1 MTQENLKKGIISMLI
16 AAFCFSLVGA
26 CTRILRGEINT
37 IELVF
42 FRNLIGVVFI
52 LASVLKSPL
61 QQVGGKPF
69 LLIFRGVI
77 GTLALYMFF
86 YSISKIGLAEAITYQ
101 QTYPIFIAVLSF
113 VLLGERLM
121 KSEIGAILLGFT
133 GICFIF
139 LPQVS
144 LGTLSLKSHT
154 IGIVNALFTALA
166 YLSIRQLSKIYD
178 RRSIVLSFMLSGI
191 ALPIISLWIGEYYS
205 FPELDFMI
213 DKFIMPQ
220 GVQWFWIGILGVAAL
235 IGQIFLTRA
244 FTYGKAGP
252 ISAVG
257 FSNIVFSIIF
267 GVILGDPALG
277 WLSIFGIILVISS
290 GILISFKSSK

>member
-1 MTQENLKKGIISMLI
+1 MSPQDLKKGIISMLI
-16 AAFCFSLVGA
+16 ASFCFSLVGA
-26 CTRILRGEINT
+26 CTRILGKDINT

-52 LASVLKSPL
+52 AGSVLKKPL
-61 QQVGGKPF
+61 VQIGGRPF

-77 GTLALYMFF
+77 GTVALYTFF

-113 VLLGERLM
+113 LILGEKLIA
-121 KSEIGAILLGFT
+121 KEWAAILLGFG
-133 GICFIF
+133 GICLIF
-139 LPQVS
+139 LPQIS
-144 LGTLSLKSHT
+144 AGTIGVKSHT
-154 IGIVNALFTALA
+154 IGIFNALLTALA
-166 YLSIRQLSKIYD
+166 YLSIRELSKLYD

-191 ALPIISLWIGEYYS
+191 VLPIISLWIGNYHVI
-205 FPELDFMI
+205 PELDFMI
-213 DKFIMPQ
+213 GIFKMPQ
-220 GVQWFWIGILGVAAL
+220 GFQWFWIVLLGIAAL

-257 FSNIVFSIIF
+257 FSNIVFSVFF
-267 GVILGDPALG
+267 GILLGDPSLG
-277 WLSIFGIILVISS
+277 ILSFFGIILVIVS
-290 GILISFKSSK
+290 GVLISYKSS